1 MEEQIC
7 SNDSKKKQSFFKKI
21 TYTKKPI
28 KIKKIY
34 CKRYLSEGGKV
45 NMSI

>member
-1 MEEQIC
+1 MLQRLKE
-7 SNDSKKKQSFFKKI
+7 KVKFFKTI

-28 KIKKIY
+28 KINKIY